1 MTQSKPQQPPRDH
14 HFIAQFLLRAWR
26 RADRK
31 VPCYRRC
38 ADGRLREKDLSPKS
52 FGFEEWLY
60 ETTGLP
66 PQHAQQMEQKFFEP
80 LHTRASSSHR
90 LLVDGQTSDLT
101 DEMTQDWIR
110 FIMSIWFRSPLDVR
124 GLREIVKAFAD
135 PELRRRHLGM
145 EETDELPDVA
155 YHQLQME
162 AIRLGIDDA
171 ERAQAL
177 LSMRLCTIGLDEA
190 HPLMVSDWPM
200 ETAKDLPFLGD
211 PGSYILMPVSPHR
224 LFVAAPSDTFVHA
237 LLEIPQAELVARLNI
252 AIVSQARHFVGYSR
266 EEDLPFIKAHFASRP
281 RMSIAQDLAYA
292 LGIKLSDE
300 ERGDSERSCDQG
312 RSVADDR

>member
-38 ADGRLREKDLSPKS
+38 ADGRLRAKDLSPKS

-80 LHTRASSSHR
+80 LDTRASAAHR
-90 LLVDGQTSDLT
+90 LLVEGRTRDLT
-101 DEMTQDWIR
+101 DEITRDWVR
-110 FIMSIWFRSPLDVR
+110 FIMSIWFRTPSDVK
-124 GLREIVKAFAD
+124 GLGAIVKAFAD

-145 EETDELPDVA
+145 EEADELPDVA

-162 AIRLGIDDA
+162 AIRLAIDDA
-171 ERAQAL
+171 ERGEAL
-177 LSMRLCTIGLDEA
+177 LSMRLCTLGLDEA
-190 HPLMVSDWPM
+190 HHLMVSDWPM
-200 ETAKDLPFLGD
+200 QTAKDLPFLGH

-224 LFVAAPSDTFVHA
+224 LFIAAPSDAFVHELA
-237 LLEIPQAELVARLNI
+237 KVPQQELVLRVNHAVV
-252 AIVSQARHFVGYSR
+252 AQARHFVGYSR
-266 EEDLPFIKAHFASRP
+266 EDDLPFIKEHFACHPRP
-281 RMSIAQDLAYA
+281 SIARTTANA
-292 LGIKLSDE
+292 LGIKLPDGKVSNRDQA
-300 ERGDSERSCDQG
+300 RG
-312 RSVADDR
+312 